1 MEILINLKGNKNL
14 LLRSQRDCY
23 EICFPRS
30 LKDKDTGEKKD
41 GWYADKFHTS
51 LNSALQS
58 ILEMK
63 VRLSD
68 ARSLVELQQE
78 IKRAT
83 DDMKGLYKVEVE
95 A

>member
-1 MEILINLKGNKNL
+1 MEILINIKGNKNL
-14 LLRSQRDCY
+14 LLRSKRDCY

-30 LKDKDTGEKKD
+30 LKDEDGEKKD

-63 VRLSD
+63 VRMSD
-68 ARSLVELQQE
+68 ARSLVELQQA
-78 IKRAT
+78 IKQASGE
-83 DDMKGLYKVEVE
+83 MKGLYKVEVE